1 MRRAGVLYV
10 VPSRG
15 PTEHDLHVMERLRPL
30 PIVVVENLRDSEI
43 SASNV
48 AFSPLAIDHSVCAS
62 SIPIALAR
70 LDRPGPERDLL
81 RLAIALL
88 RTLALPPDQR
98 LRKATSGW
106 LRDLRSSYSARL
118 ETIIGARHA
127 SDPLRVLYAVTDL
140 MAMERDGPQLAKLD
154 RSLTSLTRVIDSLPT
169 IKQLRAHAKDAAQAS
184 ADRYNVEAG
193 SHVRAHPHQP
203 DSPRSNHA
211 RVGRAISQLRDTF
224 RGFTTELQED
234 RDLRL
239 TDADRSRL
247 QSIGKQIANDRL
259 ELVFVGQFSAG
270 KSTLINALLATD
282 LLPARRRPTTATI
295 NHLTYADR
303 PMVDVQWLRGDALPL
318 ELTLLEGDAGERGT
332 APGRATGV
340 LHTER
345 VPGRYRV
352 HGEEIRALATWL
364 RDGTIQPASCRF
376 VLDSRHSEK
385 SVRHTE
391 PVAAFHSLYKDLEDP
406 QNPGGRL
413 RNFIY
418 AAHYKPRVS
427 GDVFPLAVTVQDF
440 AAPPPRLEADTI
452 EAILDCISG
461 DPALALRVD
470 RVQIGFHHE
479 LLRHLTVVDTPGT
492 DAPIPRH
499 RVCTESAI
507 KEDRRRAI
515 VYCFNGTKA
524 AGTEDDRN
532 LDMLR
537 SCRIGADE
545 LSRFFFVI
553 TQRGLLQL
561 AEQEQVRE
569 HVRRR
574 LGDIG
579 IVPDRLY
586 FTEVVAERNDEFEAL
601 AGALSDF
608 GVTSKGPLLRAWAE
622 DICRVVRSVSDREK
636 AVLARMSQDYDQRSR
651 DLAALRQELSRLE
664 KLIGEFADNA
674 TWGIP
679 WARRRADPSALG
691 GAGDFEQDIR
701 SLLSKDDFRWFA
713 SRADDGLADLN
724 REAQRQV
731 ENAWAATK
739 AKMGTL
745 LEERIGNRPV
755 TLPTV
760 SIPGEVF
767 PSAEILQ
774 AARSCHWRSGWQRFK
789 GLFGSNSKS
798 WNEDVADNR
807 ARIERAWATS
817 SRTATS
823 IVDSAI
829 DYAAADAMA
838 ELRRA
843 ADGIRAEMKTLS
855 VPPSEAGRHEA
866 EISLARSVAWIE
878 RLDSLSRTIEEHSRE
893 AN

>member
-1 MRRAGVLYV
+1 
-10 VPSRG
+10 
-15 PTEHDLHVMERLRPL
+15 
-30 PIVVVENLRDSEI
+30 
-43 SASNV
+43 
-48 AFSPLAIDHSVCAS
+48 
-62 SIPIALAR
+62 
-70 LDRPGPERDLL
+70 
-81 RLAIALL
+81 
-88 RTLALPPDQR
+88 
-98 LRKATSGW
+98 
-106 LRDLRSSYSARL
+106 
-118 ETIIGARHA
+118 
-127 SDPLRVLYAVTDL
+127 
-140 MAMERDGPQLAKLD
+140 
-154 RSLTSLTRVIDSLPT
+154 
-169 IKQLRAHAKDAAQAS
+169 
-184 ADRYNVEAG
+184 
-193 SHVRAHPHQP
+193 
-203 DSPRSNHA
+203 
-211 RVGRAISQLRDTF
+211 
-224 RGFTTELQED
+224 
-234 RDLRL
+234 
-239 TDADRSRL
+239 
-247 QSIGKQIANDRL
+247 
-259 ELVFVGQFSAG
+259 
-270 KSTLINALLATD
+270 
-282 LLPARRRPTTATI
+282 
-295 NHLTYADR
+295 
-303 PMVDVQWLRGDALPL
+303 
-318 ELTLLEGDAGERGT
+318 
-332 APGRATGV
+332 
-340 LHTER
+340 
-345 VPGRYRV
+345 
-352 HGEEIRALATWL
+352 
-364 RDGTIQPASCRF
+364 
-376 VLDSRHSEK
+376 
-385 SVRHTE
+385 
-391 PVAAFHSLYKDLEDP
+391 
-406 QNPGGRL
+406 
-413 RNFIY
+413 
-418 AAHYKPRVS
+418 
-427 GDVFPLAVTVQDF
+427 VTVQGF
-440 AAPPPRLEADTI
+440 AAPSPRLEADTI

-507 KEDRRRAI
+507 KEDRRRAV

-524 AGTEDDRN
+524 AGAEDDRN

-553 TQRGLLQL
+553 TQRGLLQP
-561 AEQEQVRE
+561 AEQEQVRD

-608 GVTSKGPLLRAWAE
+608 GVTSKGPLLRARAK
-622 DICRVVRSVSDREK
+622 DIWRVVRSVSDREK
-636 AVLARMSQDYDQRSR
+636 AVPARMSQDHDQRSR
-651 DLAALRQELSRLE
+651 GLAALRQELGRLE
-664 KLIGEFADNA
+664 RLVGEFADSA

-679 WARRRADPSALG
+679 WARSRARPSALG

-731 ENAWAATK
+731 ENAWAATR
-739 AKMGTL
+739 AKMSTL
-745 LEERIGNRPV
+745 LEELIGNRPV

-829 DYAAADAMA
+829 DHAAADAMA
-838 ELRRA
+838 ELRRT
-843 ADGIRAEMKTLS
+843 ADGIRAEMNTLS
-855 VPPSEAGRHEA
+855 APPPEAGRREA
-866 EISLARSVAWIE
+866 EMSLALR
-878 RLDSLSRTIEEHSRE
+878 RLD
-893 AN
+893 